1 MSKRIFALAL
11 ALIML
16 LLVGC
21 QPSGNDNNGGDKDG
35 MNNSENGGQ
44 QNRGDGF
51 VLKAVVKSI
60 NPDYIEV
67 EVIESDYAFG
77 IYWVR
82 TGAQTEY
89 FNVNGSTAGMSDL
102 KAGQTISITYS
113 GQTMMSLPPQIV
125 AWSIQIK

>member
-1 MSKRIFALAL
+1 MNKRIFALAL
-11 ALIML
+11 ALVML
-16 LLVGC
+16 FLVGC
-21 QPSGNDNNGGDKDG
+21 QRGDNDNNGGDKDG
-35 MNNSENGGQ
+35 MNNTENGGQ
-44 QNRGDGF
+44 QSRVDGF

-89 FNVNGSTAGMSDL
+89 FGADGSAAGISDL
-102 KAGQTISITYS
+102 KAGQTVSITYS
-113 GQTMMSLPPQIV
+113 GQTMMSYPPQIV
-125 AWSIQIK
+125 AWSISIL

>member
-1 MSKRIFALAL
+1 MSKRIIAIVT
-11 ALIML
+11 LIMI
-16 LLVGC
+16 LLVTGC
-21 QPSGNDNNGGDKDG
+21 QPSDNDNNGGDKEN
-35 MNNSENGGQ
+35 MNNTENGGQ

-60 NPDYIEV
+60 TPDFIEV

-77 IYWVR
+77 IYHVR

-89 FNVNGSTAGMSDL
+89 FGADGSTAGISDI

-113 GQTMMSLPPQIV
+113 GQTMMSYPPQIV
-125 AWSIQIK
+125 AWSISIL

>member
-21 QPSGNDNNGGDKDG
+21 QPSDNDNNGGDKGG
-35 MNNSENGGQ
+35 MNNTENGGQ

-60 NPDYIEV
+60 TPDFIEV

-77 IYWVR
+77 IYHVR

-89 FNVNGSTAGMSDL
+89 FGADGSTAGISDI

-113 GQTMMSLPPQIV
+113 GQTMMSYPPQIV
-125 AWSIQIK
+125 AWSISIL